1 MEIIGV
7 VSVFGILLGI
17 LLVFGVNILFGALMN
32 SAAHK
37 KGHTGS
43 GVFWLVFFFGIFG
56 MLYAIA
62 LPDLVAQ
69 RQREDLLA
77 ILLEKGAK

>member
-1 MEIIGV
+1 MEYVGV
-7 VSVFGILLGI
+7 FSLLGI
-17 LLVFGVNILFGALMN
+17 LLGLLLLFGVNILFGVLMN
-32 SAAHK
+32 NVAHK

-56 MLYAIA
+56 VLYAIA

-77 ILLEKGAK
+77 VLLKKGG